1 MKPFTAVLLTA
12 TLAVCGGCTTTLS
25 KPHDAQTTVATAWVS
40 YGIAAHDAAA
50 YVTACH
56 SNAKLAGCSD
66 KLIAQLKSASDQAYK
81 ALQAADNAIAT
92 LPPGSSGIDTA
103 LAALQAALVFLQGFT
118 AQVPK

>member
-1 MKPFTAVLLTA
+1 MKYLIALVLAA
-12 TLAVCGGCTTTLS
+12 TLCACSHALP
-25 KPHDAQTTVATAWVS
+25 KPHDAQTTVATAWVA

-50 YVTACH
+50 YVGACH
-56 SNAKLAGCSD
+56 TNPKLVGCSD

-81 ALQAADNAIAT
+81 ALQNADNAVAT

-103 LAALQAALVFLQGFT
+103 IAGLQAALTFLQGYT